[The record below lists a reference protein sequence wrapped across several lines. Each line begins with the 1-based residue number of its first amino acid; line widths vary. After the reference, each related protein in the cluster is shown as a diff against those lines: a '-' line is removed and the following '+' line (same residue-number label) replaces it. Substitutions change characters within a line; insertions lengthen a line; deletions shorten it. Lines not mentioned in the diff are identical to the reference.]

1 MMADEHSARSPKL
14 LASKVAVVTGG
25 GRGMGKTIAETLAA
39 EGAKVVIGARTLSY
53 GEQTL
58 DEFRDNGYEARVF
71 QADIGRREDCRGLV
85 DFAVAEFGGVDILVH
100 CAADIPHGSI
110 RDLPEEDFHSCI
122 DSILGAAFWL
132 TKDAIPHLE
141 KSGAGRI
148 IYISS
153 VCGSKTAIPGM
164 AHYGAAKA
172 GLDAFARGAALELGA
187 AGITVNTIN
196 PGLIASDRMRER
208 LPTEY
213 EQALCAGFPIARSG
227 TTQEVA
233 DLVVFL
239 ASPKAGYIT
248 GESIVLDGGS
258 TLSTSDIP

>member
-1 MMADEHSARSPKL
+1 MQGQLKN
-14 LASKVAVVTGG
+14 KIAVVTGG

-58 DEFRDNGYEARVF
+58 VEFQDKGYETRLF
-71 QADIGRREDCRGLV
+71 QADIAKRDDCRGLIQ
-85 DFAVAEFGGVDILVH
+85 FAVAQFGGLDILVH
-100 CAADIPHGSI
+100 CAADIPHGRI
-110 RDLPEEDFHSCI
+110 RDLPEKDFQSCV

-132 TKDAIPHLE
+132 TQDAIPHLE
-141 KSGAGRI
+141 KTGAGRI

-153 VCGSKTAIPGM
+153 VCGAKTAIPGM

-172 GLDAFARGAALELGA
+172 GLDAFARGAALELGS
-187 AGITVNTIN
+187 AGITVNTVN
-196 PGLIASDRMRER
+196 PGLIASNRMRER

-213 EQALCAGFPIARSG
+213 EQAISSVFPISRAG

-233 DLVVFL
+233 DLVAFL
-239 ASPKAGYIT
+239 ASPKAAYVT
-248 GESIVLDGGS
+248 GESIFIDGGS
-258 TLSTSDIP
+258 SLGQAEIPSP

>member
-1 MMADEHSARSPKL
+1 MQGQLTD
-14 LASKVAVVTGG
+14 KVAIVTGG

-58 DEFRDNGYEARVF
+58 AEFREKGYEARLF

-85 DFAVAEFGGVDILVH
+85 DFARSECGGLDILVH

-110 RDLPEEDFHSCI
+110 RELPEEDFQRCI

-141 KSGAGRI
+141 ISGAGRI

-153 VCGSKTAIPGM
+153 VCGSQTAIPGM
-164 AHYGAAKA
+164 AHYGAAKG

-187 AGITVNTIN
+187 AGITVNTVN
-196 PGLIASDRMRER
+196 PGLITSDRMRER

-213 EQALCAGFPIARSG
+213 AQALSAGFPIARTG

-233 DLVVFL
+233 DLVAFL
-239 ASPKAGYIT
+239 ASPKAAYIT
-248 GESIVLDGGS
+248 GQSIVLDGGS
-258 TLSTSDIP
+258 TLSTSEIP